1 VATLRRL
8 VPALLLASA
17 GPAAAVHFE
26 TTTGA
31 VVLQGSSFS
40 YGFEAADD
48 RGALAMFTRRGME
61 VPAADVDQRLVGQA
75 IEGQRALAVGGTA
88 FLARINL
95 AALGANA
102 TLHGRRVEI
111 KYWHRAQGLRV
122 VGHLSWTA
130 DGQST
135 LSEIPFQLTGRATDD
150 GWQEWSS
157 GPFDY
162 SLAGTLDASSLIFY
176 SNGFGGFGGGGGAGA
191 VQPTAWIDAV
201 SLDDLGPAQVPEAR
215 CTLASE
221 ATACGTAGACY
232 LGRCVDAIAALGPV
246 LQNPALRADYLRRRA
261 FEYTHLEGG
270 RLPQSRAA
278 EIQTRLEALIVEP
291 SAIRYREGLLGALQ
305 LLEDGHASPPT
316 SRDGGAHQTGICL
329 HLGVA
334 DLIAQGELP
343 LVFALSGTSSIAA
356 RLQAG
361 DALVS
366 LDGLP
371 VDRWAE
377 AAARYVTYYGDQRGR
392 KVVAAPDLMTAAA
405 ALGSVARFVR
415 PLCTSTTAPVVPC
428 AVDERTTIEL
438 DFGALQESTWQG
450 RPPSW
455 TEDSIACDY
464 RFHRAFP
471 GPSGTDYEFAGSLD
485 QGAVRVVQING
496 VPGQGSQGGAA
507 WAMAIDQAFA
517 DAPSKILLDQRTGYG
532 GGIDAVDLLAS
543 KMVGPS
549 DFDRMHLCPRTV
561 QPVDEALISVWRGC
575 QPTGVSSPIASC
587 GDFIE
592 WPLGMG
598 QTAIAGTS
606 SVAVLIGYDVSG
618 NDFLSRLL
626 TFRRSGA
633 TRIFGGAP
641 TAGAFGVIWSLP
653 AVSHEISGGSIQVQ
667 DTIFR
672 QSSGDLNVDFQT
684 GHGVPPDVVILQR
697 QSDARRDIDT
707 VFEAARAWLNP

>member
-1 VATLRRL
+1 MPLLQRL
-8 VPALLLASA
+8 FPALLLMAA
-17 GPAAAVHFE
+17 GPAAAAHFDPA
-26 TTTGA
+26 TGA
-31 VVLQGSSFS
+31 VVLEGSTFS
-40 YGFEAADD
+40 YGFEGADD

-61 VPAADVDQRLVGQA
+61 VPAADVDALLVQDA
-75 IEGQRALAVGGTA
+75 IQGQRALAVGGAA
-88 FLARINL
+88 FLARIDL
-95 AALGANA
+95 AALGAGP
-102 TLHGRRVEI
+102 TLHGRRVEVR
-111 KYWHRAQGLRV
+111 YWHRARGLRV
-122 VGHLSWTA
+122 VGHVSWTA
-130 DGQST
+130 DGQSS

-162 SLAGTLDASSLIFY
+162 SLAGALDASSLIFY
-176 SNGFGGFGGGGGAGA
+176 SNGFGGFGGGGAGA

-201 SLDDLGPAQVPEAR
+201 SLDDLGPAQVPVAR
-215 CTLASE
+215 CTLVSE
-221 ATACGTAGACY
+221 ATACGSAGACY

-246 LQNPALRADYLRRRA
+246 FQSPALRADYLRRRI
-261 FEYTHLEGG
+261 FEYSQLEGG

-278 EIQTRLEALIVEP
+278 EVQRRLEALIVEP

-305 LLEDGHASPPT
+305 LLEDGHAAPPAT
-316 SRDGGAHQTGICL
+316 RDGGAHQTGICV

-334 DLIAQGELP
+334 DLIGQGELP
-343 LVFALSGTSSIAA
+343 LVFALSGTSSIAG
-356 RLQAG
+356 RLRAG

-366 LDGLP
+366 IDGLP

-377 AAARYVTYYGDQRGR
+377 AATRYITYYGDQRGR
-392 KVVAAPDLMTAAA
+392 RVVSAPDLMTAAA
-405 ALGSVARFVR
+405 AIGSVARFVR
-415 PLCTSTTAPVVPC
+415 PLCTSTTTPAVPC
-428 AVDERTTIEL
+428 AADQQTTIEL
-438 DFGALQESTWQG
+438 DFGALVESTWRG

-471 GPSGTDYEFAGSLD
+471 GPSGTAYEFAGSLD
-485 QGAVRVVQING
+485 QGGVRVLQING
-496 VPGQGSQGGAA
+496 VPGQSSRGGAA
-507 WAMAIDQAFA
+507 WATAIDSAFA
-517 DAPSKILLDQRTGYG
+517 DGPRKVLLDQRTGFG

-543 KMVGPS
+543 KMVSPT

-561 QPVDEALISVWRGC
+561 QPVDEALIASWRAC

-606 SVAVLIGYDVSG
+606 SVAVLVGYDVSG
-618 NDFLSRLL
+618 NDFLSKLL
-626 TFRRSGA
+626 TYRRAGA

-653 AVSHEISGGSIQVQ
+653 AVSHEISGGSLQVQ

-684 GHGVPPDVVILQR
+684 GHGVPPDVTVLQR
-697 QSDARRDIDT
+697 QSDAVRDIDT
-707 VFEAARAWLNP
+707 VVEAARAWLNQ